1 MADDNKQDLL
11 SRMIQHLQEIQPGF
25 SDELAVQI
33 EQQMRVEFGG
43 QKAHILKR
51 PPVVNKVLSLFN
63 GRNAGKV
70 AGTLGVH
77 RSTVY
82 RQLRK
87 ASAQAA

>member
-11 SRMIQHLQEIQPGF
+11 ARMIQHLQEIQPGF
-25 SDELAVQI
+25 SEAVAVQL
-33 EQQMRVEFGG
+33 EQQMRTEFGG

-51 PPVVNKVLSLFN
+51 PPVLKQVMTLFN

-70 AGTLGVH
+70 AGALKVH

-82 RQLRK
+82 RQLKK
-87 ASAQAA
+87 AEQQAA